1 MKKIPFATIL
11 TISTILSACGGGGGG
26 HGHIPSTTLPD
37 NPDVTCNGV
46 TCMTNEGM
54 SNKTKREELYNNALN
69 TSGISLFSPIGPS
82 KEDIDGAYQEMKT
95 QLVDTSIDE
104 NNAEALRPY
113 LILAGFEDLPEDEAS
128 LKDWISNRKYMIK
141 SHAEKAYNM
150 YGTEQSVYLDNAKF
164 HLVEETANQDTFINF
179 TIDENK
185 NINGIEVS
193 NNDFSSEAY
202 KDKLSLSNQ
211 NNFSGSRNTLHKY
224 TYDYNGRKLEVFFSE
239 DTEGQKPELN
249 ALKEKLK
256 LKLTEKLEELALD
269 TSETG
274 KNVYEYYN
282 SVKDDM
288 INNIDKLDNSS
299 ASNMEEVIERT
310 INTTYTSYA
319 KNLKNGNGNL
329 LYSDF
334 GLIGWNEQRNNINL
348 PEGDEDKYETLVATK
363 VFAGGYDA
371 MKINPDKSQN
381 MHFEG
386 DAVGGVNYKQIVA
399 GDETIK
405 ASDTLK
411 LEGKAS
417 LDFANGK
424 EHLSANF
431 NNWYDVDVTKDLDS
445 GKGSISFSGGD
456 GVDNKFKFQGQDNYK
471 NDDFIKETYNAATS
485 EGTAGAMDIGYY
497 GKDGVPS
504 EATGYVM
511 YHEEVKNKQDN
522 ALLDVLE
529 VQMGVGMQK
538 K

>member
-1 MKKIPFATIL
+1 
-11 TISTILSACGGGGGG
+11 
-26 HGHIPSTTLPD
+26 
-37 NPDVTCNGV
+37 
-46 TCMTNEGM
+46 
-54 SNKTKREELYNNALN
+54 
-69 TSGISLFSPIGPS
+69 
-82 KEDIDGAYQEMKT
+82 
-95 QLVDTSIDE
+95 
-104 NNAEALRPY
+104 
-113 LILAGFEDLPEDEAS
+113 
-128 LKDWISNRKYMIK
+128 
-141 SHAEKAYNM
+141 
-150 YGTEQSVYLDNAKF
+150 
-164 HLVEETANQDTFINF
+164 
-179 TIDENK
+179 
-185 NINGIEVS
+185 
-193 NNDFSSEAY
+193 
-202 KDKLSLSNQ
+202 
-211 NNFSGSRNTLHKY
+211 
-224 TYDYNGRKLEVFFSE
+224 
-239 DTEGQKPELN
+239 
-249 ALKEKLK
+249 
-256 LKLTEKLEELALD
+256 
-269 TSETG
+269 
-274 KNVYEYYN
+274 
-282 SVKDDM
+282 M

-417 LDFANGK
+417 LDFSNGK

-431 NNWYDVDVTKDLDS
+431 NNWYDVDVTKDLDT

-522 ALLDVLE
+522 DLLDVLE